1 MLAAVAVAITACTYA
16 PGPGRYRLP
25 DPYLIAAD
33 FDAKQAQDML
43 RPGENSIRGS
53 ALIRQSG
60 GGVVTC
66 AGGTVSLIPATQYAN
81 ERTAGQFPA
90 MHDERGFSRKIYL
103 QFDPDERAYAQLMR
117 HTSCDAQG
125 AWIVNLGQRNAH
137 EHGPPDLRAIAQ
149 DGAVRIDTRE
159 RGFRTCSYVT
169 GTKFSAKLDWHSH
182 QPCFAKVARRAP
194 AGPAKRDHANP

>member
-1 MLAAVAVAITACTYA
+1 MKFPGTISTLAALAIAITACTYA

-33 FDAKQAQDML
+33 FDAKQAQEML

-66 AGGTVSLIPATQYAN
+66 AGGRVSLIPATQYAN

-125 AWIVNLGQRNAH
+125 YFDFQNITDGTFYVRTSVSWRVADQEQGGLLVHRVTLKQGDKVTIVL
-137 EHGPPDLRAIAQ
+137 
-149 DGAVRIDTRE
+149 
-159 RGFRTCSYVT
+159 
-169 GTKFSAKLDWHSH
+169 
-182 QPCFAKVARRAP
+182 AP
-194 AGPAKRDHANP
+194 